1 MARKGRKH
9 SRRGMGAFEM
19 DVSDGAFAG
28 LGSLGADVGAVVKE
42 SLMGGKDLLIMAA
55 GATVGLAGSDMVL
68 KRLPIPWEKIP
79 VIRDRPW
86 IGRALVQATLAM
98 AAGFA
103 APRISQPE
111 LRGAV
116 VGVGAGAMVGAVL
129 TAVSNLAP
137 GMVQS
142 YLPNYASA
150 GMAGLGDSFSPRRML
165 NGTVIDGDLQAQAQL
180 EGMGAVGVEEVQP
193 GAYSL
198 AGIGYSLPTM
208 DAQHA
213 ATLS

>member
-1 MARKGRKH
+1 MARKSRKN

-19 DVSDGAFAG
+19 DMGDDSFAG

-68 KRLPIPWEKIP
+68 KRLPIPWDKIP

-86 IGRALVQATLAM
+86 IGRVLVQATLAM

-103 APRISQPE
+103 APRITQNE

-142 YLPNYASA
+142 YLPNYAS
-150 GMAGLGDSFSPRRML
+150 GVAGLGDSFSTRPML
-165 NGTVIDGDLQAQAQL
+165 NGTVIDGSPEMQARL

-198 AGIGYSLPTM
+198 AGIGYALPTM
-208 DAQHA
+208 DSQHA

>member
-1 MARKGRKH
+1 MARKSRKH

-68 KRLPIPWEKIP
+68 KRLPIPWEKVP

-142 YLPNYASA
+142 YLPNYAS
-150 GMAGLGDSFSPRRML
+150 GVAGLGDSFSPRPML
-165 NGTVIDGDLQAQAQL
+165 NGTVIDGNPEAQARL
-180 EGMGAVGVEEVQP
+180 EGMGAVGVEEVNP
-193 GAYSL
+193 GAYAL
-198 AGIGYSLPTM
+198 AGLGYTLPTM
-208 DAQHA
+208 DSQHA